1 MVNVGQKTDVH
12 VVTIIMLD
20 VKIVESLNKSLLV
33 LLIVCNISER

>member
-1 MVNVGQKTDVH
+1 MVNVGQKTDFH

-33 LLIVCNISER
+33 LLIVCTISER

>member
-1 MVNVGQKTDVH
+1 MVNVGQKTDFH

>member
-33 LLIVCNISER
+33 LLIVCTISER

>member
-1 MVNVGQKTDVH
+1 MVNVGQKTDFH

-33 LLIVCNISER
+33 LLIVCTISET